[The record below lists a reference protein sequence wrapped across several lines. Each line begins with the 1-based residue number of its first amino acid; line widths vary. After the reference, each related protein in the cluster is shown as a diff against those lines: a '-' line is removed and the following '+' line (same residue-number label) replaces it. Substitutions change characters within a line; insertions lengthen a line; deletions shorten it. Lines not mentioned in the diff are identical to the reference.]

1 VKVYF
6 ERGAPRDRGDLP
18 EFWRRQA
25 RRDAFKLAELPYI
38 PQADDASCGLACV
51 LMLARYYGVPVL
63 GRLRRYRVPDSGLSF
78 PALIQLVRDV
88 GLVPVFPPRRR
99 SARRLR
105 HALDLIDA
113 GIPVTMA
120 FGDAGTETTSH
131 YALLVGYSETEL
143 FFHDPF
149 LRPFFPR
156 NRRAFIAKWKRENR
170 WFLGVKGPPLVQASR
185 PGRSLRTLQRMG
197 RMNLNGGRS
206 RRPRSLTITKEEH
219 P

>member
-1 VKVYF
+1 MRICL
-6 ERGAPRDRGDLP
+6 ERGADKDRGALP

-25 RRDAFKLAELPYI
+25 RRDAVELVEPPYI
-38 PQADDASCGLACV
+38 PQADDASCGWACV
-51 LMLARYYGVPVL
+51 LMLARYYGVPVP

-78 PALIQLVRDV
+78 PAVVELVRDV
-88 GLVPVFPPRRR
+88 GLVPVLPPRRC
-99 SARRLR
+99 SARRLL

-113 GIPVTMA
+113 GIPVIMA
-120 FGDAGTETTSH
+120 FVDAGTETTSH

-156 NRRAFIAKWKRENR
+156 NGREFISKWERENR
-170 WFLGVKGPPLVQASR
+170 WFLGVKGPPFAQASP
-185 PGRSLRTLQRMG
+185 PGRFLRTLQWGG
-197 RMNLNGGRS
+197 RMNSNGGRS
-206 RRPRSLTITKEEH
+206 RRPRSLTITKEVR